1 MTQILSVSPQ
11 KPTTPAKITKILHP
25 VVERVHTALSTL
37 HSLKAHRY
45 TKYWKYREEYA
56 QRNTPN
62 VNEDGYTNYHMNT
75 WFAIINTKASEL
87 ATSTPKYDFVALDDN
102 GKKNKRVRELF
113 WKYVWQE
120 SRTDAAIMECWQDAL
135 KYWIGVG
142 EEIILNDK
150 RTIKEPYILNW
161 KIEYRDKEIVEY
173 AGCKLVHI
181 PWWQVYMNW
190 RNIENTT
197 EAIVISYWDRDEFLL
212 KFGNDGKFSWISD
225 KTIPKGKYYYVGTNT
240 NTLTVDGSSGSTD
253 RSSSSIENENTVSV
267 LTYYNKYRDEYIVL
281 ANDVWINPIKTVST
295 EGDQQENIQPIP
307 YPHKEIPLVV
317 YTDHIVDDD
326 IYWLGEFDITERS
339 RKFKDDIRSIH
350 IEGIKAQ
357 GWIIT
362 IGPDSDYDETV
373 MKLGMRQVA
382 RVEKDSFWFF
392 APNINLQSL
401 AALEM
406 KADEDIVIEC
416 GVDFKSQ
423 LLGQNETARRTEW
436 RIDASK
442 KRINHNIKHNAY
454 TFYERLARLR
464 SANFEFFYKNNKT
477 KLPIKW
483 MEVDDKWNVEYVQNW
498 YGLFTMKPEYFKGK
512 ISLIPIVD
520 SLFWN
525 TSNDT
530 KTKYLEELQ
539 LLMNMKDERG
549 APVFDPKLLV
559 EAWRWIMEWVIDI
572 DKIMGKS
579 KDNQSPEDIMKD
591 AGIWTP
597 SQVPTSEEQGI
608 PPAQQSWAPVLIGS
622 SAKSPQ

>member
-1 MTQILSVSPQ
+1 MAQILSVTSQ
-11 KPTTPAKITKILHP
+11 KPTNSAEITKSLHP

-37 HSLKAHRY
+37 HSLKSHRY
-45 TKYWKYREEYA
+45 TKYWKFREEYA
-56 QRNTPN
+56 QRNTPT
-62 VNEDGYTNYHMNT
+62 VNEDGYTNYHMNVG
-75 WFAIINTKASEL
+75 FAIVNSKASDI

-120 SRTDAAIMECWQDAL
+120 SRTDAAIMNIHMDAL

-150 RTIKEPYILNW
+150 RKIKEPYILNW
-161 KIEYRDKEIVEY
+161 KIEYKEKEIVEY
-173 AGCKLVHI
+173 SWCKLVHI
-181 PWWQVYMNW
+181 PWWQVYLNW

-212 KFGNDGKFSWISD
+212 KFGNDGKFSWVTD
-225 KTIPKGKYYYVGTNT
+225 ELIPKGKYYYVGTNT
-240 NTLTVDGSSGSTD
+240 NTLTVGWSSWATD
-253 RSSSSIENENTVSV
+253 RASSSIENENTVSV

-281 ANDVWINPIKTVST
+281 ANDVWINPIKSVKDDET
-295 EGDQQENIQPIP
+295 QENIQPIP

-317 YTDHIVDDD
+317 YTDHVVDDD

-357 GWIIT
+357 WWIIT
-362 IGPDSDYDETV
+362 ISPDSDYDETV

-382 RVEKDSFWFF
+382 RVEKDSFGFW
-392 APNINLQSL
+392 APNVNLQSL
-401 AALEM
+401 ANLEI
-406 KADEDIVIEC
+406 KADEDIVIES

-423 LLGQNETARRTEW
+423 LLWKNETARRTEW

-464 SANFEFFYKNNKT
+464 CANFEFFYKNNKT
-477 KLPIKW
+477 KLPVKW
-483 MEVDDKWNVEYVQNW
+483 LEVDDKWNIEYVQNW
-498 YGLFTMKPEYFKGK
+498 YWLFTMKPEYFKGK
-512 ISLIPIVD
+512 IALIPIVD
-520 SLFWN
+520 SLFGN
-525 TSNDT
+525 TSTET
-530 KTKYLEELQ
+530 KTKYLESLQ
-539 LLMNMKDERG
+539 LLMNMKNPDG
-549 APVFDPKLLV
+549 SPTFDSKLLV
-559 EAWRWIMEWVIDI
+559 EAWRWIIDEVIDI
-572 DKIMGKS
+572 DKISWKS
-579 KDNQSPEDIMKD
+579 KDTQTPDDIMKD

-597 SQVPTSEEQGI
+597 SQVPTQEEKWV
-608 PPAQQSWAPVLIGS
+608 PPSQQSGRPVLLGS
-622 SAKSPQ
+622 SAKPNE